1 MEEHQSRRQFCI
13 QAVTASAGAAAA
25 LAMNPAAKA
34 NHPKPGYSIPGHLP
48 PKLTISCW
56 QWAWLTAALPDEPY
70 GDLEKVMVGLAER
83 GFNTIRIDA
92 GLNWCFQA
100 DGSPRGEV
108 EFCQLFK
115 GYGSRHRVIY
125 GRGGGRFNVLDR
137 LMALMRLA
145 KQHDIYVILSSWEYM
160 HSTSQL
166 ADETLRAEVYGVPED
181 QRLMRL
187 AQHHDRL
194 LRILKEKDLHKNIA
208 FVEPHNEAN
217 ISDLSKQQPRRASH
231 EEAIAFL
238 RDRHPDI
245 LISGDMAGHHPKSV
259 PENTQVYD
267 NHMYAGRAVYDQLFS
282 QTFNHPNFDP
292 DDPRKTPLL
301 DYLLEEHI
309 VPHDE
314 MMQVFQDF
322 VASRGTRLWMYHNF
336 DISRFD
342 RWMLDRLQELNS
354 QIREHASQLFAE
366 TAQEAQRR
374 RLPLVLDEG
383 GFFVAPLLSRW
394 EESEQGLAF
403 LEHMY
408 RMAIEHQYW
417 GFLATSYNGPEAPIW
432 YAHPNWLKQNNT
444 RFLKGKPSG
453 CQTPAEPKE

>member
-1 MEEHQSRRQFCI
+1 
-13 QAVTASAGAAAA
+13 
-25 LAMNPAAKA
+25 
-34 NHPKPGYSIPGHLP
+34 
-48 PKLTISCW
+48 
-56 QWAWLTAALPDEPY
+56 
-70 GDLEKVMVGLAER
+70 
-83 GFNTIRIDA
+83 
-92 GLNWCFQA
+92 
-100 DGSPRGEV
+100 
-108 EFCQLFK
+108 
-115 GYGSRHRVIY
+115 
-125 GRGGGRFNVLDR
+125 
-137 LMALMRLA
+137 
-145 KQHDIYVILSSWEYM
+145 M
-160 HSTSQL
+160 HSTAQL
-166 ADETLRAEVYGVPED
+166 ADEALRAEVYGVPND

-187 AQHHDRL
+187 ARHHDRL
-194 LRILKEKDLHKNIA
+194 LRILKEKDLHKNVA

-245 LISGDMAGHHPKSV
+245 LISGDMAGHHPKFV

-282 QTFNHPNFDP
+282 QTFNHPDFDP
-292 DDPRKTPLL
+292 DHPRKTPLL

-314 MMQVFQDF
+314 MMQVFQDI
-322 VASRGTRLWMYHNF
+322 VPSRGTRLWLYHNF

-342 RWMLDRLQELNS
+342 RWMLDRLQELNT

-366 TAQEAQRR
+366 TAQDARRR

-408 RMAIEHQYW
+408 RMAIEHEYW

-432 YAHPNWLKQNNT
+432 YAHHNWLKQNNA
-444 RFLKGKPSG
+444 RFLEGGPLGS
-453 CQTPAEPKE
+453 